1 MENNQKLVY
10 CRSMEQSLSERI
22 TSDPEI
28 LKGSPL
34 IRGMRI
40 RVSDILGYLAAGDTR
55 QTLLAAFPE
64 LEDEDI
70 SAALAFAAENLK
82 PPKVMA
88 AE

>member
-1 MENNQKLVY
+1 MESNQKLVY

-22 TSDPEI
+22 TSDPET